1 MAELAEDVCKTVS
14 LDFHIRYSGRET
26 EKKETYNSNSSVGF
40 PANTFNTIVL
50 AINSISSGYF
60 SRAAD
65 SAASASGIRPRCNSA
80 TAWPTVDSAAVVL
93 GAAASS
99 S

>member
-14 LDFHIRYSGRET
+14 LDFHKILGET